1 MDGWMDAERA
11 GQLRQGNLVS
21 QETQNT
27 QHRLGE
33 WARTRRSGP
42 EPTPAV
48 AAESGGRGLLDDA
61 QGTGPCSQHLQR
73 A

>member
-1 MDGWMDAERA
+1 MDAGRSAERA
-11 GQLRQGNLVS
+11 GQLRQGNLMS
-21 QETQNT
+21 QAPQHT

-42 EPTPAV
+42 EPTPAG

-61 QGTGPCSQHLQR
+61 QWTGPCSQHLQR
-73 A
+73 T